1 MAQVDNYRHKDGR
14 TYHNESE
21 SRYLLPNDSE
31 EIDRLKRQHDLMK
44 VTLDGLY
51 SVPLKRKLK
60 HGITVLDGGC
70 GPGGWSLDMAAKYKN
85 SQFHGVDMF
94 EKQFPDEKDRLANTE
109 FIEGNL
115 VNKIPYPDNTFDYVY
130 QRLLCMALTSQ
141 QWEDN
146 LKEDLRVMKP
156 GGYIELVE
164 YDHSK
169 MSGYGPTFAKQQDAI
184 EKYQTSQ
191 GIPPFIATELVDR
204 LKQAGFTN
212 IKKRVKKQLF
222 CRIDNEKGQLTGDAI
237 LCAFQGLGPHLCE
250 IVPAWKDAKVYKQHL
265 QDCRVEAAT
274 NKAYLYCNVITAQK
288 PKDSSSTW
296 NPNLGCRIS

>member
-1 MAQVDNYRHKDGR
+1 MTQVDNYRHKDGR
-14 TYHNESE
+14 TYHNENE
-21 SRYLLPNDSE
+21 SRYLLPNDTE
-31 EIDRLKRQHDLMK
+31 EIDRLKRQHNLMK

-60 HGITVLDGGC
+60 HGITVLDAGC

-94 EKQFPDEKDRLANTE
+94 EKQFPNKKDRLANTE

-115 VNKIPYPDNTFDYVY
+115 VNRIPYPDNTFDYVY

-169 MSGYGPTFAKQQDAI
+169 MSGYGPTFAKQQAAI

-191 GIPPFIATELVDR
+191 GIPPLIATELVDR
-204 LKQAGFTN
+204 LKQA
-212 IKKRVKKQLF
+212 
-222 CRIDNEKGQLTGDAI
+222 GDAI

-250 IVPAWKDAKVYKQHL
+250 IVPEWKDANVYKQHL
-265 QDCRVEAAT
+265 QECRVEAAT
-274 NKAYLYCNVITAQK
+274 NKVYLYCNVITAQK
-288 PKDSSSTW
+288 PKASSHTW
-296 NPNLGCRIS
+296 NPNVGCRIS